1 LNGCFAHV
9 IFYALTFII
18 RKMVEMTKKFI
29 KINRKKRISHLY
41 ILLLIIYIIPCQ
53 TVLCAVETRENSV
66 VKALRKVSPAVVNIS
81 SQYKIRK
88 NSNPFSGYGI
98 DPLLENFFR
107 DFFSPELERREQRT
121 SLGSGVIIDGQR
133 GLVLTN
139 PMWSKKPRQ
148 SVWP

>member
-1 LNGCFAHV
+1 
-9 IFYALTFII
+9 
-18 RKMVEMTKKFI
+18 MTKKFI

-107 DFFSPELERREQRT
+107 DFFPRSLNAGNSKPALVPE
-121 SLGSGVIIDGQR
+121 SSSMVNAD
-133 GLVLTN
+133 
-139 PMWSKKPRQ
+139 WC
-148 SVWP
+148 